1 MNPTDESP
9 SYDTE
14 LLEGGYDCVD
24 SVVLAHF
31 DHLLAFVLG
40 LVTKEGAP

>member
-1 MNPTDESP
+1 MNPTDEWP
-9 SYDTE
+9 SYDAE

-24 SVVLAHF
+24 SVTLAHF

-40 LVTKEGAP
+40 LATNEGAP